1 MIDGWRDDGWRE
13 GGGRE
18 GLSASE
24 LPAQEVSM
32 DNGPA
37 SCQPLPPIQ
46 NVCHNKSACVFIP
59 SSLKPRH

>member
-1 MIDGWRDDGWRE
+1 MERVIDGWRDDGWRE

-37 SCQPLPPIQ
+37 SCQPLPPSRMFVITSQ
-46 NVCHNKSACVFIP
+46 PVF
-59 SSLKPRH
+59 SSPPP